1 MAYNASLIS
10 TDAQAVTP
18 SDSTVVSFFGFYV
31 GATGDVAVM
40 PSWQES
46 EPTPTAVT
54 FKSVPAGAIIPLS
67 VCRIMATN
75 TSATN
80 IVGFGP
86 R

>member
-1 MAYNASLIS
+1 MPFNATLIT

-18 SDSTVVSFFGFYV
+18 SDDTIVSFFGLYV

-40 PSWQES
+40 PAAQG
-46 EPTPTAVT
+46 PDGTAVT
-54 FKSVPAGAIIPLS
+54 FTAVPGGAIIPLD
-67 VCRIMATN
+67 VCKVMETGTTAD
-75 TSATN
+75 N